1 MEKILGVQA
10 MGRRINKKRAELLTP
25 EQVIRYRRQ
34 RLAERQEVKSF
45 ITKAIS
51 MILLLVLI
59 FGILFGVTPMRN
71 NDMSPRLSAGDLMI
85 YYRLEK
91 TIHLQDIV
99 VFEKDGRQYAGR
111 IVARGGDSVEI
122 TDDSR
127 LKVNNSLVV
136 ETGIFYKTPIYGD
149 EVAYPLT
156 LAADQYFILCDYRNG
171 ARDSRYFGAVSRDEI
186 KGKVITVIRRSSL

>member
-1 MEKILGVQA
+1 
-10 MGRRINKKRAELLTP
+10 MGRRINKKRAEPLTP

-34 RLAERQEVKSF
+34 RLAGGQEVKSF
-45 ITKAIS
+45 IAKAIS
-51 MILLLVLI
+51 MILLLVIL
-59 FGILFGVTPMRN
+59 FGILFGITPMRN

-91 TIHLQDIV
+91 TIRLQDIV

-111 IVARGGDSVEI
+111 IVAKGGDSVEI

-149 EVAYPLT
+149 EVAYPLILT
-156 LAADQYFILCDYRNG
+156 ADQFFILCDYRDG
-171 ARDSRYFGAVSRDEI
+171 ARDSRYFGAISHDEI